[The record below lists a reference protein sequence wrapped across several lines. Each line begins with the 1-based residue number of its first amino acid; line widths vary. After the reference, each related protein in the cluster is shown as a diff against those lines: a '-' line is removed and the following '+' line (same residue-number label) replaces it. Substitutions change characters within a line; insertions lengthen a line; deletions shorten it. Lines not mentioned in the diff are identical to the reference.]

1 MDIYVRYFYWQ
12 TARYFF
18 VLGLVSVFHLGSET
32 GQSRVKLFLVK
43 FSLLM
48 AVTSFSRII
57 RNITTII
64 LDALVISQISG
75 QDKLSQGR
83 SSQHNSG
90 DNHTIQDGTTVRS
103 DPIPQMQM
111 DSVSSFVPP
120 SNYLPISANNYLQP
134 TLSSHG
140 HQFSTLSY
148 AQDHNSRLLALG
160 QFGLRAQVPARRHG
174 YLSPSY

>member
-1 MDIYVRYFYWQ
+1 MVQAGPIVDVYIPRDKDTKRHKGYGFAEYTSEESAQYAVKLFS
-12 TARYFF
+12 
-18 VLGLVSVFHLGSET
+18 GLVSLYNKV
-32 GQSRVKLFLVK
+32 
-43 FSLLM
+43 
-48 AVTSFSRII
+48 I
-57 RNITTII
+57 RF
-64 LDALVISQISG
+64 AISG